1 MDKSKA
7 KQTNK
12 QIKLNVT
19 SKCETRIAAC
29 SSNTCIKVFKILKWN
44 VGVINFLR
52 VFHFE
57 PSLKQEILHVEKKKK
72 DKKERQPEKKEK
84 YKQEPL
90 NSFLLQY

>member
-1 MDKSKA
+1 MDKSKEKQIN

-29 SSNTCIKVFKILKWN
+29 SSNTCIKLFKILKWN
-44 VGVINFLR
+44 VGVINLLR

-57 PSLKQEILHVEKKKK
+57 PSLKQEILHVEKKRMTK
-72 DKKERQPEKKEK
+72 
-84 YKQEPL
+84 
-90 NSFLLQY
+90 